1 MCLAPD
7 RSELY
12 GAGPGT
18 GNKVLGH
25 GHHDDLD
32 LVEWHCLMGW
42 RDPCSQLPCWPGEL
56 CMYGGST
63 TTQEAGCCLLGLL
76 VCSFLHCLAYLCPC
90 LALHTKH
97 NALPCLVS
105 LDRQASDHYA
115 ARGFALLS
123 MLLACLLLLPAV
135 CSLGWPSRPITRSLR
150 SQKEWE
156 RAAETVVMEWC
167 SRRVAGG

>member
-1 MCLAPD
+1 MALSDGMARSLLSAAVLARRIVHVRRLD
-7 RSELY
+7 NN
-12 GAGPGT
+12 T
-18 GNKVLGH
+18 GSRL
-25 GHHDDLD
+25 LFT
-32 LVEWHCLMGW
+32 LTPRL
-42 RDPCSQLPCWPGEL
+42 QLFALPCL
-56 CMYGGST
+56 CT
-63 TTQEAGCCLLGLL
+63 
-76 VCSFLHCLAYLCPC
+76 C
-90 LALHTKH
+90 LALHTKY

-105 LDRQASDHYA
+105 LDRQASDHYT

-167 SRRVAGG
+167 SRRVAGGYWRPLGHLPTEAAPPSSTDCRVCPSSTVGAS